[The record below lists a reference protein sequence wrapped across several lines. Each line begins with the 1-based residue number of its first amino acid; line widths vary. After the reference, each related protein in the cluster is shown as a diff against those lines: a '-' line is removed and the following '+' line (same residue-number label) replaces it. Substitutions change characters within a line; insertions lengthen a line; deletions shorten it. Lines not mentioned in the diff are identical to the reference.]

1 MSRRGWFV
9 FRCQW
14 LWRFHS
20 ISCNPSWHSFLFS
33 SSYLFI
39 DSTAWSGRVRKR
51 REDQQAPLQANR
63 EYATLIFH
71 RVLKKTLWAIIGLTT
86 VTMGTGVSG
95 VDWQVTQSEG
105 WLTSETEVQPLKS
118 VKQPGGNNMAAASER
133 VHKLVHLKEKKNISN
148 ARLMYKAVRAWLL
161 IQIAFVWLK

>member
-51 REDQQAPLQANR
+51 RERPTG
-63 EYATLIFH
+63 ATSSQPRICDIDISPCF
-71 RVLKKTLWAIIGLTT
+71 KKTLWAIIGLTA
-86 VTMGTGVSG
+86 VTMGTSVSG

>member
-1 MSRRGWFV
+1 MCFDWQVFILEGFLLKTIPFVLSERLLFKKKKKKKILAVSRRGWFV

-51 REDQQAPLQANR
+51 RERPTG
-63 EYATLIFH
+63 ATSSQPRICDIDISPCFKKDAVSNHWPDH
-71 RVLKKTLWAIIGLTT
+71 RYHGNWCLWC
-86 VTMGTGVSG
+86 
-95 VDWQVTQSEG
+95 
-105 WLTSETEVQPLKS
+105 WLTSDTIWRLAHLWNR
-118 VKQPGGNNMAAASER
+118 GTAAQ
-133 VHKLVHLKEKKNISN
+133 ISQA
-148 ARLMYKAVRAWLL
+148 ARRK
-161 IQIAFVWLK
+161 